1 MVQEVLYKEIETHQS
16 TDTSGVSIMCKW
28 YIIIAIIIM
37 MMMMATKIAY
47 AYGHISEILQLSS
60 RL

>member
-16 TDTSGVSIMCKW
+16 TNTSGVSIMCKW
-28 YIIIAIIIM
+28 YIIIAIIM

-47 AYGHISEILQLSS
+47 AYGHISEILELSS